1 MITPIARFAVRYAV
15 PVLVGWALVV
25 VVFGLI
31 GRGVEDKVQP
41 SLLFIPGT
49 ESQRWR
55 EARAGS
61 FNESLIVLLVGPR
74 RELDRQGPALVAAL
88 AAPPADA
95 RDLAVERRR
104 EAAAGAAAEPA
115 RGGHQ
120 RRPADPARRE
130 HQHRRSAR

>member
-1 MITPIARFAVRYAV
+1 MLRSRRILRRIAPVAGAGYARGRLITPIARFAVRYAV

-55 EARAGS
+55 EAREGS
-61 FNESLIVLLVGPR
+61 FNESLIVLLVGP
-74 RELDRQGPALVAAL
+74 AA
-88 AAPPADA
+88 
-95 RDLAVERRR
+95 
-104 EAAAGAAAEPA
+104 
-115 RGGHQ
+115 
-120 RRPADPARRE
+120 
-130 HQHRRSAR
+130 